1 MKYIYLH
8 GFASSP
14 QSFKAQFFKSKFNSI
29 GRDLLIPD
37 LNLGDFTNLKIS
49 SQLLYLKEL
58 ISNDTDYCLIG
69 SSLGG
74 LLALIL
80 AEENIQVK
88 KLILL
93 APAIEIKNVWDR
105 ELGIDNIKSWQK
117 QGVYNIFH
125 SGTKCELSLKYDF
138 IHDMQHIKDR
148 AFKRTLPVLIIHGKY
163 DKTIPVDV
171 SYAYHKQNQLAKLV
185 ILDCEHGMED
195 KIEEIWVAANSFIND
210 I

>member
-14 QSFKAQFFKSKFNSI
+14 QSFKAQFFKSRFNSA

-125 SGTKCELSLKYDF
+125 SGSKCELPLKYDF
-138 IHDMQHIKDR
+138 IHDMQYIKDR

-185 ILDCEHGMED
+185 ILDCEHGMEN

>member
-14 QSFKAQFFKSKFNSI
+14 QSYKAQFFKSKFDLI
-29 GRDLLIPD
+29 GSELLIPD
-37 LNLGDFTNLKIS
+37 LNLGDFTNLKVS

-80 AEENIQVK
+80 AEEHIQVK

-93 APAIEIKNVWDR
+93 APAIEIKNVWDK
-105 ELGIDNIKSWQK
+105 ELGVDNIKKWQK

-125 SGTKCELSLKYDF
+125 SGAKCEVPLKYDF
-138 IHDMQHIKDR
+138 IHDMQNIKDR
-148 AFKRTLPVLIIHGKY
+148 DFKRGLPVLLIHGKY
-163 DKTIPVDV
+163 DKTIPVEV
-171 SYAYHKQNQLAKLV
+171 SHVYQRQNQLAKLV
-185 ILDCEHGMED
+185 VLNCEHGMED
-195 KIEEIWVAANSFIND
+195 KIEEIWIAANSFIND